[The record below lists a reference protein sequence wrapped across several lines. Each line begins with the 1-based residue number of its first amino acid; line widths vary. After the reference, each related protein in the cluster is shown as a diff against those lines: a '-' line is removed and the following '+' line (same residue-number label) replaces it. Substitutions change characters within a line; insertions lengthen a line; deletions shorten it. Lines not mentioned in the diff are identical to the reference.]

1 MSDFA
6 DDASEQEEMERELSI
21 AFHRKKTHGLLP
33 VGSCHFCNSQVAST
47 LLFCDGDCRDDW
59 EREQQA
65 RIRNGS

>member
-6 DDASEQEEMERELSI
+6 DDASAQEEMERELSI

-33 VGSCHFCNSQVAST
+33 IGSCHFCDSVIQPM

-65 RIRNGS
+65 RIRNGR